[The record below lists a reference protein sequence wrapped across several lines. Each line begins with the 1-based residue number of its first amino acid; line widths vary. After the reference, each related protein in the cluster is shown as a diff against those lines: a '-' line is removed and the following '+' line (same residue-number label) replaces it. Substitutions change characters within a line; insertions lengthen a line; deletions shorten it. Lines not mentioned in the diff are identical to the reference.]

1 MSNPNYSRFIR
12 PFMAVF
18 SGAIGSFAFAPY
30 AWWPLAFLSLYF
42 LFLLLYQ
49 RSAKQAFLVGL
60 LWGLGFFGHGVYW
73 IHVSID
79 TFGGV
84 PKVVSI
90 LLMGLLSA
98 YLALYP
104 ALFSYVLNRYFPRES
119 AIRYLLAAPAL
130 WLVNEWL
137 RGWVFTGFPWLW
149 LGYSQ
154 IDTPLANYAP
164 IGGVE
169 LITLAIALISAAM
182 AYFTLQRQWL
192 ALLVPFG
199 IYGIAAGLNWVHWVS
214 PQPERQ
220 TTVALVQGNIDQALK
235 WRPSERWPT
244 LMKYA
249 DYTQENWDAD
259 IIIWPEAAIP
269 AFEHEL
275 PAYLSSLD
283 EHARENHSALLTGIL
298 TRPDNHTFYNSILA
312 LGQGTPVYQSVNRP
326 KYKKHHLLPFGEF
339 VPFEQWLRPLAPLF
353 NLPMSSFSP
362 GPYIQPNI
370 QANGRFFVAALCYE
384 IVFNEQIRENVTDQT
399 DFLLTLSNDAWFGRS
414 IGPLQHM
421 EIARMRALELGIP
434 LIRSTNNGVTAITD
448 YRGKITHRLPQFEA
462 GVLKTTLTP
471 TQGKTPYRIL
481 GSWPLY
487 GWIAFS
493 LCLGFIITR
502 SRAQ

>member
-1 MSNPNYSRFIR
+1 MSHSNYSRFTR
-12 PFMAVF
+12 PLMAVF
-18 SGAIGSFAFAPY
+18 SGAIGSFSFAPY
-30 AWWPLAFLSLYF
+30 AWWPLAFFSLYF

-49 RSAKQAFLVGL
+49 RSAKQAFLTGL
-60 LWGLGFFGHGVYW
+60 FWGLGFFGHGVYW

-104 ALFSYVLNRYFPRES
+104 ALFGCVLNRYFPRAS
-119 AIRYLLAAPAL
+119 AQRYLLVIPAL
-130 WLVNEWL
+130 WLISEWL

-169 LITLAIALISAAM
+169 LITLAIAVISAAM
-182 AYFTLQRQWL
+182 TYLTLQRQWL
-192 ALLVPFG
+192 ALLIPFG
-199 IYGIAAGLNWVHWVS
+199 IYGVAVCLNAVQWVS
-214 PQPERQ
+214 PQPARQ

-275 PAYLSSLD
+275 PEYLSTLD
-283 EHARENHSALLTGIL
+283 GLARENHSALLTGIL
-298 TRPDNHTFYNSILA
+298 SRPDKQTFYNSILA
-312 LGQGTPVYQSVNRP
+312 LGQGTPAYPSANRP
-326 KYKKHHLLPFGEF
+326 KYEKHHLLPFGEF

-384 IVFNEQIRENVTDQT
+384 IVFNEQIRENITDQT

-448 YRGKITHRLPQFEA
+448 YRGKITYRLPQFEA
-462 GVLKTTLTP
+462 GVLKATLTP
-471 TQGKTPYRIL
+471 TQGETPYRRL

-487 GWIAFS
+487 GWIALS
-493 LCLGFIITR
+493 LCLGLLTRR
-502 SRAQ
+502 SRDE

>member
-1 MSNPNYSRFIR
+1 MSHSNYSRFIR
-12 PFMAVF
+12 PLMAVF

-30 AWWPLAFLSLYF
+30 SLWPLACFSLYF
-42 LFLLLYQ
+42 LFLLLSQ
-49 RSAKQAFLVGL
+49 RSAKQAFLLGL
-60 LWGLGFFGHGVYW
+60 CWGLGFFGHGVYW

-104 ALFSYVLNRYFPRES
+104 ALFGYILNRLFPRES
-119 AIRYLLAAPAL
+119 AIRYLLVIPAL
-130 WLVNEWL
+130 WLVSEWL

-164 IGGVE
+164 VGGVE
-169 LITLAIALISAAM
+169 LITLAVALISAAM
-182 AYFTLQRQWL
+182 TYFTLKRRWL
-192 ALLVPFG
+192 ILLAPLSV
-199 IYGIAAGLNWVHWVS
+199 YGIAAGLHAVHWVA

-220 TTVALVQGNIDQALK
+220 TTIALVQGNIDQALK
-235 WRPSERWPT
+235 WRPSQRWPT

-249 DYTQENWDAD
+249 DYTQQNWDAD

-275 PAYLSSLD
+275 PEYLSSLD
-283 EHARENHSALLTGIL
+283 ELARQNHSALLTGIL
-298 TRPDNHTFYNSILA
+298 TRPDSQTFYNSILA
-312 LGQGTPVYQSVNRP
+312 LGQGTPAYPSADRP
-326 KYKKHHLLPFGEF
+326 QYKKHHLLPFGEF

-370 QANGRFFVAALCYE
+370 EANGRFFVAALCYE

-434 LIRSTNNGVTAITD
+434 LIRSTNNGVTAVTD
-448 YRGKITHRLPQFEA
+448 YRGKITEQLPQFEA
-462 GVLKTTLTP
+462 GVLKVTLTP
-471 TQGKTPYRIL
+471 TQGETPYRML

-487 GWIAFS
+487 IWIAFS
-493 LCLGFIITR
+493 LCFGFVTTR
-502 SRAQ
+502 TRE